1 MGTVFASDA
10 GPSHVFCPS
19 CVGRVEAAVS
29 HDHTGLGFSAVVP
42 RDVVTV
48 VRCLGCRLVLRVEV
62 DPRTMVPV
70 PTGVERLPTGEVI
83 HGLASSRETGDVC
96 SHLRAV

>member
-29 HDHTGLGFSAVVP
+29 HDDTGLGFSGIVP

-48 VRCLGCRLVLRVEV
+48 VRCLNCHLVLRVEV
-62 DPRTMVPV
+62 DPRTMVSV
-70 PTGVERLPTGEVI
+70 PTGVERFPAGEVI
-83 HGLASSRETGDVC
+83 DGLASNRSPAEVC
-96 SHLRAV
+96 SHLGVG